1 MQNRTLFKCKSRF
14 WLFTELQS
22 ICNVDE
28 IIKWQ
33 RRQRQRQCCR
43 RWRGQRRWWWL
54 WWWSVSCCHY
64 SRCLF
69 IRCTN
74 SHGNRAAIKC
84 KMCGQLNDKSG
95 KVYSK
100 TKARTH
106 THEEWEWG
114 REDDGGRRD
123 TSDVLEWTIPNQQRA
138 QFCQFNPMKIFVP
151 FETYI
156 VRLTFVK
163 VWNWE

>member
-14 WLFTELQS
+14 RLFTELQS

-28 IIKWQ
+28 IMEWK
-33 RRQRQRQCCR
+33 RRQCCR
-43 RWRGQRRWWWL
+43 RRRQHRRQRWWSLW

-74 SHGNRAAIKC
+74 SRGKSDAIKC

-95 KVYSK
+95 NVYMLCIVRQK
-100 TKARTH
+100 LKY
-106 THEEWEWG
+106 THEAWEG
-114 REDDGGRRD
+114 VEDTFDA
-123 TSDVLEWTIPNQQRA
+123 LEWTILNQQRT
-138 QFCQFNPMKIFVP
+138 QFRQPNPMKIFVP

-163 VWNWE
+163 VWNCE